1 MRIDIRGDKIKITEG
16 MKTQIE
22 EKIGHLDSYF
32 KEPESLK
39 AYVVV
44 RVKNNEDIIE
54 VTVPTPKFTLRSE
67 TSDKD
72 FYAALNT
79 SIDKLERQI
88 RKNKTKL
95 KKKFKDALKYEMI
108 DMEIE
113 EEQVSNITKRKEL
126 TLHLM
131 DEEEA
136 VLQMELL
143 GHDFYIFKN
152 SDTDNVSVVYKR
164 KDGEYGIINTKYIKN
179 KKYSL
184 KSEYF
189 FMT

>member
-113 EEQVSNITKRKEL
+113 EEQVSNINKRKEL

-164 KDGEYGIINTKYIKN
+164 KDGEYGIINTK
-179 KKYSL
+179 
-184 KSEYF
+184 
-189 FMT
+189 

>member
-54 VTVPTPKFTLRSE
+54 VTMPTPKFTLRSE

-95 KKKFKDALKYEMI
+95 KKKFKDTLKYEMI

-152 SDTDNVSVVYKR
+152 SDTDNASVVYKR
-164 KDGEYGIINTKYIKN
+164 KDGEYGIINTK
-179 KKYSL
+179 
-184 KSEYF
+184 
-189 FMT
+189 

>member
-16 MKTQIE
+16 MKNQIE

-95 KKKFKDALKYEMI
+95 KKKFKDTLKYEMI

-152 SDTDNVSVVYKR
+152 SDTDNASVVYKR
-164 KDGEYGIINTKYIKN
+164 KDGEYGIINTK
-179 KKYSL
+179 
-184 KSEYF
+184 
-189 FMT
+189 

>member
-1 MRIDIRGDKIKITEG
+1 MRIDIRGDKLKITEG

-32 KEPESLK
+32 KDPENLK

-54 VTVPTPKFTLRSE
+54 VTIPTPKFTLRSE

-95 KKKFKDALKYEMI
+95 KKKFKDTLKYEI
-108 DMEIE
+108 LDMEIE
-113 EEQVSNITKRKEL
+113 EEQISNITKRKEL

-164 KDGEYGIINTKYIKN
+164 KDGEYGIINTK
-179 KKYSL
+179 
-184 KSEYF
+184 
-189 FMT
+189 

>member
-152 SDTDNVSVVYKR
+152 SDIDNVSVVYKR
-164 KDGEYGIINTKYIKN
+164 KDGEYGIINTK
-179 KKYSL
+179 
-184 KSEYF
+184 
-189 FMT
+189 

>member
-16 MKTQIE
+16 MKNQIE

-95 KKKFKDALKYEMI
+95 KKKFKDTLKYEMI

-164 KDGEYGIINTKYIKN
+164 KDGEYGIINTK
-179 KKYSL
+179 
-184 KSEYF
+184 
-189 FMT
+189 

>member
-79 SIDKLERQI
+79 RIDKLERQI

-164 KDGEYGIINTKYIKN
+164 KDGEYGIINTK
-179 KKYSL
+179 
-184 KSEYF
+184 
-189 FMT
+189 

>member
-54 VTVPTPKFTLRSE
+54 VTVPKPKFTLRSE

-164 KDGEYGIINTKYIKN
+164 KDGEYGIINTK
-179 KKYSL
+179 
-184 KSEYF
+184 
-189 FMT
+189 

>member
-22 EKIGHLDSYF
+22 EKIGHFDSYF

-95 KKKFKDALKYEMI
+95 KKKFKDTLKYEMI

-152 SDTDNVSVVYKR
+152 SDTDNASVVYKR
-164 KDGEYGIINTKYIKN
+164 KDGEYGIINTK
-179 KKYSL
+179 
-184 KSEYF
+184 
-189 FMT
+189 

>member
-95 KKKFKDALKYEMI
+95 KKKFKDALKYEML

-152 SDTDNVSVVYKR
+152 SDTDNVSVLYKR
-164 KDGEYGIINTKYIKN
+164 KDGEYGIINTK
-179 KKYSL
+179 
-184 KSEYF
+184 
-189 FMT
+189 

>member
-1 MRIDIRGDKIKITEG
+1 MRIEIRGDKIKITEG
-16 MKTQIE
+16 MKNQIE

-54 VTVPTPKFTLRSE
+54 VTVPTPKITLRSE

-72 FYAALNT
+72 FYEALNT

-95 KKKFKDALKYEMI
+95 KKKFKDTLKYEMI

-152 SDTDNVSVVYKR
+152 SDTDNASVVYKR
-164 KDGEYGIINTKYIKN
+164 KDGEYGIINTK
-179 KKYSL
+179 
-184 KSEYF
+184 
-189 FMT
+189 

>member
-164 KDGEYGIINTKYIKN
+164 KDGEYGIINTQ
-179 KKYSL
+179 
-184 KSEYF
+184 
-189 FMT
+189 

>member
-95 KKKFKDALKYEMI
+95 KKKFKDTLKYEMI

-164 KDGEYGIINTKYIKN
+164 KDGEYGIINTK
-179 KKYSL
+179 
-184 KSEYF
+184 
-189 FMT
+189 

>member
-95 KKKFKDALKYEMI
+95 KKKFKDTLKYEMI

-152 SDTDNVSVVYKR
+152 SDTDNASVVYKR
-164 KDGEYGIINTKYIKN
+164 KDDEYGIINTK
-179 KKYSL
+179 
-184 KSEYF
+184 
-189 FMT
+189 

>member
-1 MRIDIRGDKIKITEG
+1 MRIDIRGD
-16 MKTQIE
+16 QIE

-164 KDGEYGIINTKYIKN
+164 KDGEYGIINTK
-179 KKYSL
+179 
-184 KSEYF
+184 
-189 FMT
+189 

>member
-1 MRIDIRGDKIKITEG
+1 MRIEIRGDKIKITEG
-16 MKTQIE
+16 MKNQIE

-95 KKKFKDALKYEMI
+95 KKKFKDTLKYEMI

-152 SDTDNVSVVYKR
+152 SDTDNASVVYKR
-164 KDGEYGIINTKYIKN
+164 KDGEYGIINTK
-179 KKYSL
+179 
-184 KSEYF
+184 
-189 FMT
+189 

>member
-1 MRIDIRGDKIKITEG
+1 MRIEIRGDKIKITEG
-16 MKTQIE
+16 MKNQIE

-39 AYVVV
+39 DYVVV

-95 KKKFKDALKYEMI
+95 KKKFKDTLKYEMI

-152 SDTDNVSVVYKR
+152 SDTDNASVVYKR
-164 KDGEYGIINTKYIKN
+164 KDGEYGIINTK
-179 KKYSL
+179 
-184 KSEYF
+184 
-189 FMT
+189 

>member
-1 MRIDIRGDKIKITEG
+1 MRIEIRGDKIKITEG

-95 KKKFKDALKYEMI
+95 KKKFKDTLKYEMI

-152 SDTDNVSVVYKR
+152 SDTDNASVVYKR
-164 KDGEYGIINTKYIKN
+164 KDGEYGIINTK
-179 KKYSL
+179 
-184 KSEYF
+184 
-189 FMT
+189 

>member
-1 MRIDIRGDKIKITEG
+1 MRIEIRGDKIKITEG
-16 MKTQIE
+16 MKNQIE

-95 KKKFKDALKYEMI
+95 KKKFKDTLKYEMI

-152 SDTDNVSVVYKR
+152 SDTDNASVVYKR
-164 KDGEYGIINTKYIKN
+164 KDDEYGIINTK
-179 KKYSL
+179 
-184 KSEYF
+184 
-189 FMT
+189 

>member
-79 SIDKLERQI
+79 SIAKLERQI

-164 KDGEYGIINTKYIKN
+164 KDGEYGIINTK
-179 KKYSL
+179 
-184 KSEYF
+184 
-189 FMT
+189 

>member
-164 KDGEYGIINTKYIKN
+164 KDGEYGIINTK
-179 KKYSL
+179 
-184 KSEYF
+184 
-189 FMT
+189 

>member
-95 KKKFKDALKYEMI
+95 KNKFKDALKYEMI

-164 KDGEYGIINTKYIKN
+164 KDGEYGIINTK
-179 KKYSL
+179 
-184 KSEYF
+184 
-189 FMT
+189 

>member
-1 MRIDIRGDKIKITEG
+1 MRIDRRGDKIKITEG

-164 KDGEYGIINTKYIKN
+164 KDGEYGIINTK
-179 KKYSL
+179 
-184 KSEYF
+184 
-189 FMT
+189 

>member
-16 MKTQIE
+16 MKNQIE

-95 KKKFKDALKYEMI
+95 KKKFKDTLKYEMI

-152 SDTDNVSVVYKR
+152 SDTDNASVVYKR
-164 KDGEYGIINTKYIKN
+164 KDDEYGIINTK
-179 KKYSL
+179 
-184 KSEYF
+184 
-189 FMT
+189 

>member
-16 MKTQIE
+16 IKNQIE

-95 KKKFKDALKYEMI
+95 KKKFKDTLKYEMI

-152 SDTDNVSVVYKR
+152 SDTDNASVVYKR
-164 KDGEYGIINTKYIKN
+164 KDDEYGIINTK
-179 KKYSL
+179 
-184 KSEYF
+184 
-189 FMT
+189 

>member
-95 KKKFKDALKYEMI
+95 KKKFKDALKFEMI

-164 KDGEYGIINTKYIKN
+164 KDGEYGIINTK
-179 KKYSL
+179 
-184 KSEYF
+184 
-189 FMT
+189 

>member
-16 MKTQIE
+16 MKNQIE

-54 VTVPTPKFTLRSE
+54 VTLPTPKFTLRSE

-95 KKKFKDALKYEMI
+95 KKKFKDTLKYEMI

-152 SDTDNVSVVYKR
+152 SDTDNASVVYKR
-164 KDGEYGIINTKYIKN
+164 KDGEYGIINTK
-179 KKYSL
+179 
-184 KSEYF
+184 
-189 FMT
+189 

>member
-22 EKIGHLDSYF
+22 EKIGHLDNYF

-164 KDGEYGIINTKYIKN
+164 KDGEYGIINTK
-179 KKYSL
+179 
-184 KSEYF
+184 
-189 FMT
+189 

>member
-95 KKKFKDALKYEMI
+95 KKKFKDALKYEML

-164 KDGEYGIINTKYIKN
+164 KDGEYGIINTK
-179 KKYSL
+179 
-184 KSEYF
+184 
-189 FMT
+189 

>member
-95 KKKFKDALKYEMI
+95 KKKFKDTLKYEMI

-152 SDTDNVSVVYKR
+152 SDTDNASVVYKR
-164 KDGEYGIINTKYIKN
+164 KDGEYGIINTK
-179 KKYSL
+179 
-184 KSEYF
+184 
-189 FMT
+189 